1 MAQVPVSDHTIGGII
16 HVQVLRDT
24 TITDP
29 QGAFSAAINAP
40 GISKSLPLNN
50 ASSLDFPLHTG
61 ALNGTIHVEV
71 DNFTV
76 LPAGATAQTATAIS
90 CLIVFKLVEFVH
102 LTIGS
107 VPVTAALK

>member
-24 TITDP
+24 SATDP
-29 QGAFSAAINAP
+29 QAAFSAAINAP
-40 GISKSLPLNN
+40 GLSKSLPLH
-50 ASSLDFPLHTG
+50 SG

-71 DNFTV
+71 DNFMV
-76 LPAGATAQTATAIS
+76 LPAGATAQTATAIN
-90 CLIVFKLVEFVH
+90 CLIVFKLIEFVH

-107 VPVTAALK
+107 IPVTAALK